1 MAEHCSICDT
11 RRPFGG
17 TKTLILNNGE
27 LWLEFCQNC
36 ADAPITNAQT
46 GETIAVGTLYASS
59 AGEPDPGITPRTSE
73 PMSHEEALKS
83 LEPLNEQIERIEMMT
98 WEEKLEEWMSK

>member
-17 TKTLILNNGE
+17 TKILILNNGE

-36 ADAPITNAQT
+36 ASTPITNAQT

-59 AGEPDPGITPRTSE
+59 AGEPLPDITP
-73 PMSHEEALKS
+73 PMSHEETLKS
-83 LEPLNEQIERIEMMT
+83 LEPLNEQIEQIDRLDMMT